1 LNILTYFNH
10 AKTGMFSI
18 YRLKP
23 ENKDDFLQD
32 ITSEF
37 RQCYIT
43 DKFLDEKAKENNLT
57 KQEFITKYILPS
69 EGNIKSG
76 DFGEMLSY
84 FFVTEN
90 YTLKGFPLF
99 APRKWQW
106 KEDRDK
112 AAPFS
117 DVVGFYCEDEKAPSE
132 NDFIV
137 CVESKMKAT
146 KSVKHRIQEAIDG
159 ANKDRLTRLAKTL
172 IWLEGKY
179 AKDGNLS
186 MRKFIERYS
195 KPVGKKTYH
204 KYYKAFTIID
214 KEFENA
220 EISKSISN
228 ADNIAIIVVTMEE
241 LKKIYECNLKR
252 IIESV

>member
-1 LNILTYFNH
+1 MNLLTYFNYE
-10 AKTGMFSI
+10 KTDIFSI

-23 ENKDDFLQD
+23 ENKDDFLSN

-43 DKFLDEKAKENNLT
+43 NEMLEEKAKENM
-57 KQEFITKYILPS
+57 ITKSKFLTEYILPS
-69 EGNIKSG
+69 IGNIKSG

-84 FFVTEN
+84 FLVIEH
-90 YTLKGFPLF
+90 YTINDFILI

-106 KEDRDK
+106 KEDRNK
-112 AAPFS
+112 ASAFS
-117 DVVGFYCEDEKAPSE
+117 DAVGFYCEDAKAPSE

-146 KSVKHRIQEAIDG
+146 QSNKHRIQEAIDG
-159 ANKDRLTRLAKTL
+159 ANKDRLSRLAKTL
-172 IWLEGKY
+172 IWLEERY
-179 AKDGNLS
+179 ARDGDLT
-186 MRKFIERYS
+186 MRNFIERYS

-204 KYYKAFTIID
+204 KYYKAFAILD
-214 KEFENA
+214 KTFEDC
-220 EISKSISN
+220 EISKTINN
-228 ADNIAIIVVTMEE
+228 ADGISIIIVTMEE
-241 LKKIYECNLKR
+241 LKNIYENNLIR